1 MEQNTRMSMDQIPFD
16 KLEKVGIKRDLI
28 EKMEKR
34 EMTDFLNGYRS
45 DKLYTVNAKV
55 GDQDYKIPAKVRL
68 QSKEDGSVDIR
79 LHPIQRLN
87 VPDEYLGHKF
97 TKEEKGALL
106 NDRNLGKTVELT
118 GRDGKKDNYYLS
130 IDPKTNEMI
139 PLRAR
144 YIQIPD
150 KIKGVTLTAEQK
162 DKLAAGQKVTVD
174 GMIGKN
180 DKKFSATLQ
189 VDASG
194 RNISFKDFKNEEQKQ
209 SQEQKAEKSKGAKQK
224 VS

>member
-16 KLEKVGIKRDLI
+16 KLEKVGISRGLI

-106 NDRNLGKTVELT
+106 NDKNLSKTVELT

-174 GMIGKN
+174 GMTGKN

-189 VDASG
+189 VDAAG
-194 RNISFKDFKNEEQKQ
+194 RNISFKDFRSEKQEQ
-209 SQEQKAEKSKGAKQK
+209 SQEQKADKSKGAKQK

>member
-55 GDQDYKIPAKVRL
+55 GDQDYKIPAKIRL
-68 QSKEDGSVDIR
+68 QNKEDGSVDIR
-79 LHPIQRLN
+79 VHPIQRLN

-97 TKEEKGALL
+97 SKEEKGALL
-106 NDRNLGKTVELT
+106 SDRNLGKTVELT

-174 GMIGKN
+174 GMTGKN

-189 VDASG
+189 VDAAG
-194 RNISFKDFKNEEQKQ
+194 RNISFKDFKSEKQEQ